1 MPDGSGR
8 SVDCCIVGGGII
20 ALSIARELAGRGLS
34 VRVLARGAARD
45 TASWAAVGIFPPA
58 PRYPGCPPNA
68 ALTAWSD
75 DLHRTWAADLLAETG
90 IDNGLRRCGGL
101 HLAANSADRDR
112 LRDSAAEWRAKGAR
126 CELLGPDDVAACE
139 PAVRQAVERTAI
151 AGGLLLPDE
160 QRFRPPRHLQ
170 ALERSC
176 LGRGVTITRGASARE
191 FVRRGGQVD
200 AVIADVD
207 GHAERVQ
214 AGAFVLAA
222 GAWTGGLVAGLGAAV
237 ETRPIRGQIVLLE
250 LPRQVLTRIVNSG
263 LDYLVPRED
272 GHLLVGSTIEDAG
285 FEPVTTPDAV
295 ARLRHLARDLLG
307 PIADRPPAAVWAGLR
322 PGSADGTPF
331 IGRLPGLDN
340 AVIATGHFRAGLHQ
354 SPATAMMVAD
364 ILTDRPCQL
373 DPAPFAPDRGPTA
386 PTADSVATYLARAA
400 AATGT

>member
-8 SVDCCIVGGGII
+8 SIDCCIIGGGII
-20 ALSIARELAGRGLS
+20 ALSIARELAGRGLR

-58 PRYPGCPPNA
+58 HRHPGCSPNA

-75 DLHRTWAADLLAETG
+75 DLHRIWAAELLAETG

-101 HLAANSADRDR
+101 HLAATEVDGDR
-112 LRDSAAEWRAKGAR
+112 LRDAAAEWRARGAR
-126 CELLGPDDVAACE
+126 CDLLGPAEVAACE
-139 PAVRQAVERTAI
+139 PAVRHAVERAVV
-151 AGGLLLPDE
+151 AGGLFLPDE

-176 LGRGVTITRGASARE
+176 HARGVTITRGVEARE
-191 FVRRGGQVD
+191 FVRRDGRID

-207 GHAERVQ
+207 GRSERVH

-222 GAWTGGLVAGLGAAV
+222 GAWTGGLATGLGAAV

-272 GHLLVGSTIEDAG
+272 GHLLVGSTIEDVG
-285 FEPVTTPDAV
+285 FQPVTTPDAV
-295 ARLRHLARDLLG
+295 ARLRRLARDLLG
-307 PIADRPPAAVWAGLR
+307 PIADRPPTAVWAGLR

-340 AVIATGHFRAGLHQ
+340 AVIAAGHFRAGLHQ
-354 SPATAMMVAD
+354 SPGTAMMVAD
-364 ILTDRPCQL
+364 ILTDRPCPL
-373 DPAPFAPDRGPTA
+373 DPAPFAPDRGPAA
-386 PTADSVATYLARAA
+386 PTADSMAMYLARAA
-400 AATGT
+400 AAAGT

>member
-8 SVDCCIVGGGII
+8 SVDCCIIGGGII

-34 VRVLARGAARD
+34 VRVLARGPARD

-58 PRYPGCPPNA
+58 PLHAGCLPSA

-101 HLAANSADRDR
+101 HLATTETDRER
-112 LRDSAAEWRAKGAR
+112 LRDAAADWRAKGAR
-126 CELLGPDDVAACE
+126 CELLGPDEVAVCE
-139 PAVRQAVERTAI
+139 PAVRPAVERAAV
-151 AGGLLLPDE
+151 AGGLFLPDE

-170 ALERSC
+170 ALEQSC
-176 LGRGVTITRGASARE
+176 QARGVTISRGVEARE
-191 FVRRGGQVD
+191 FVRRGGRID

-207 GHAERVQ
+207 GRSERVH

-222 GAWTGGLVAGLGAAV
+222 GAWTGGLATGLGTTV

-272 GHLLVGSTIEDAG
+272 GHLLVGSTIEDVG
-285 FEPVTTPDAV
+285 FQPVTTPDAV
-295 ARLRHLARDLLG
+295 ARLRRLARDLLG

-340 AVIATGHFRAGLHQ
+340 AVIAAGHFRAGLHQ
-354 SPATAMMVAD
+354 SPGTAMMVAD
-364 ILTDRPCQL
+364 ILTDRPCPL
-373 DPAPFAPDRGPTA
+373 DPAPFAPDRGPAA
-386 PTADSVATYLARAA
+386 PTADSMATYLARAA
-400 AATGT
+400 AAGT